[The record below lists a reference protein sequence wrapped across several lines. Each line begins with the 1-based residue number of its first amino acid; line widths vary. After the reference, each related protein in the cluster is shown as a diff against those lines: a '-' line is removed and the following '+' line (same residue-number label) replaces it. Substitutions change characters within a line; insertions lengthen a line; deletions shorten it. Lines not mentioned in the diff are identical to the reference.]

1 MRVLEWRT
9 KSRKYFTRLR
19 RTGRL
24 EQSRLDLWLRQL
36 HQKLSKPVK
45 PKSDEIIS
53 DQNPNLPS
61 NLEGEIFLRG
71 VEFCNTLTRA
81 VRSRSVRSLASPRII
96 TKME

>member
-1 MRVLEWRT
+1 MRRIEMRVLEWRT

-53 DQNPNLPS
+53 DQNPNPDEKLQD
-61 NLEGEIFLRG
+61 E
-71 VEFCNTLTRA
+71 VVWNTLEQPGLNNAR
-81 VRSRSVRSLASPRII
+81 
-96 TKME
+96 

>member
-36 HQKLSKPVK
+36 HQKLSRPVK

-53 DQNPNLPS
+53 DQNPNPDEKLQD
-61 NLEGEIFLRG
+61 E
-71 VEFCNTLTRA
+71 VVWNTLEQPGLNNAR
-81 VRSRSVRSLASPRII
+81 
-96 TKME
+96 